1 MTGGY
6 APDQVSKLR
15 KWEAYPAENR
25 ASNSRLAIAK
35 ENNSE
40 KKEHKDSVQKTWS
53 KTVPERT
60 KKSLGEKKAE

>member
-1 MTGGY
+1 M
-6 APDQVSKLR
+6 SKLR
-15 KWEAYPAENR
+15 KWEAYPPENR

-53 KTVPERT
+53 KTGPERT